1 MIYEPRTFK
10 GILRNSLE
18 SQQYSMEYW
27 ISSLGGNQCV
37 IKKKKIWNR
46 GTSVS
51 IIKGRIKQRL
61 KKKKKERLNF
71 PPNLRKSV
79 ESLHVCFPWK
89 EKTV

>member
-51 IIKGRIKQRL
+51 VIKGRIKQRL
-61 KKKKKERLNF
+61 KKKKK
-71 PPNLRKSV
+71 RKTEFS
-79 ESLHVCFPWK
+79 SK
-89 EKTV
+89 SEKIS